1 MMNISKFI
9 EWTEKYRI
17 IRKLTLLWAVWL
29 ITWTVTTSFSL
40 TDINGAV
47 ATIVTAVVGILS
59 VAVKFLVDG
68 DKEGD

>member
-1 MMNISKFI
+1 MNISKFI

-59 VAVKFLVDG
+59 VAVKFLVHG
-68 DKEGD
+68 DKEGE

>member
-1 MMNISKFI
+1 MNISKFI

-68 DKEGD
+68 DKEGE